1 MRLTSTIIGLALLS
15 SLCLCREARAGL
27 YVFDTDSTATQM
39 IYSPLLSNSAF
50 PLDASGTQQF
60 TINTTTGYANVTS
73 FFQGSDLPDPFTGQN
88 DTYNLYNTATT
99 GSVTMNPSGSYNI
112 SFQLL
117 FELDVTSGALN
128 GLSLVTMEIANFTN
142 VSVASLPFPVPTS
155 FSDTSGM
162 SDSVGVY
169 LKNDFGPYTAGTQ
182 AGVSY
187 DRLVTVNAIVP
198 EPSGIAL
205 LGLGVVGLC
214 LHVRK
219 SRAK

>member
-1 MRLTSTIIGLALLS
+1 MRLVSTIIGLAILS
-15 SLCLCREARAGL
+15 GLCLCREARAGL
-27 YVFDTDSTATQM
+27 YVFDTESTATQM
-39 IYSPLLSNSAF
+39 ISSPLLGTF

-60 TINTTTGYANVTS
+60 TINTTTGFANVTS
-73 FFQGSDLPDPFTGQN
+73 SFQGSDLPDPFTGQN

-128 GLSLVTMEIANFTN
+128 GLSLVTMENATFEN
-142 VSVASLPFPVPTS
+142 VNVTALPFPVPIA
-155 FSDTSGM
+155 FSDTSGG

-169 LKNDFGPYTAGTQ
+169 LKNDFGNYTAGTQ

-187 DRLVTVNAIVP
+187 DRIVTVNSIVP

-219 SRAK
+219 ARAN